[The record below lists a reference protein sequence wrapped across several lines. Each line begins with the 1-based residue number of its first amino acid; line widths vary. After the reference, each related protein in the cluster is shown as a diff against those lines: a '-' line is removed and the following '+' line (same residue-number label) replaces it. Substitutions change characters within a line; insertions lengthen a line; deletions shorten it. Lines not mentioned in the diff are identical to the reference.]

1 MGSIERLVLRKKFTS
16 QIVSIFHLLMEN
28 LAKAVVRW
36 DVTLLWDVASM
47 LVLWEWLETP
57 PGSLLVV
64 SALNAIL

>member
-36 DVTLLWDVASM
+36 DVTLL
-47 LVLWEWLETP
+47 
-57 PGSLLVV
+57 
-64 SALNAIL
+64 